1 MFAHPG
7 RNGDDDEVSH
17 WIMIVCGGEEREKK
31 KFVVQIYYSAFLLED
46 FQILILNCAN
56 YFLSNAKNLAIFFSL
71 SFLFLRLILHSI
83 LFVITYDHKS

>member
-7 RNGDDDEVSH
+7 RNGDDDDDEVSH

-31 KFVVQIYYSAFLLED
+31 KFVAQIYYSAFLLED

-56 YFLSNAKNLAIFFSL
+56 YFSPNNLAIFFL

>member
-31 KFVVQIYYSAFLLED
+31 KFVAQIYYSAFLLED

-56 YFLSNAKNLAIFFSL
+56 YFLSNAKNLAIFFFSL
-71 SFLFLRLILHSI
+71 FSFFQIN
-83 LFVITYDHKS
+83 FT

>member
-17 WIMIVCGGEEREKK
+17 WIMIVCGGEERERK
-31 KFVVQIYYSAFLLED
+31 KFVAQIYYSAFLLED

-56 YFLSNAKNLAIFFSL
+56 YFLSKKF
-71 SFLFLRLILHSI
+71 RP
-83 LFVITYDHKS
+83 

>member
-17 WIMIVCGGEEREKK
+17 WIMIVCGGEERERKK
-31 KFVVQIYYSAFLLED
+31 KFVAQIYYSAFLLED

-56 YFLSNAKNLAIFFSL
+56 YFSPNNLAIFFL

-83 LFVITYDHKS
+83 LFVCKINYI